1 MDTYIS
7 HVLTHIPRTIAPMH
21 ERPDGGGDANRVSLE
36 HPGRRHKMLH
46 IAQGNMQEGE
56 RGGGRE
62 MHSGEKSINGFLLG
76 RRPFQEAQR
85 RERVARGAL
94 PPGRQEIAS
103 SSLVPPLGG

>member
-1 MDTYIS
+1 
-7 HVLTHIPRTIAPMH
+7 
-21 ERPDGGGDANRVSLE
+21 
-36 HPGRRHKMLH
+36 MLH

-85 RERVARGAL
+85 REREREWLAVPSL
-94 PPGRQEIAS
+94 PVDKRLLPLLSFLPWADEMKYRKQRWGRRRIIR
-103 SSLVPPLGG
+103 